1 MDMRL
6 VTVIAAALLAVP
18 ALAAGATAI
27 PTPPLRGAPD
37 PQIADGSL
45 QRSLDAARTRWKAAH
60 VRSYRYALD
69 VSCFCRPNQHVYVV
83 RRGIPKGGAG
93 ADKEVATVPRL
104 FRLIQRKIDAGVA
117 DLTVTY
123 GKRGVP
129 RSIAVDG
136 SRQIA
141 DDEVSYALSRFAV
154 LG

>member
-1 MDMRL
+1 MTML
-6 VTVIAAALLAVP
+6 PPLTAIPAALAAFALAVT
-18 ALAAGATAI
+18 AAGATSP
-27 PTPPLRGAPD
+27 PTRPD
-37 PQIADGSL
+37 PQIADGTL
-45 QRSLDAARTRWKAAH
+45 QRGLDAARKRWKAAH
-60 VRSYRYALD
+60 VGSYRYTLD

-104 FRLIQRKIDAGVA
+104 FRLIQREIDAGVA
-117 DLTVTY
+117 DLAVTY

-141 DDEVSYALSRFAV
+141 DDEVSYAISRFAV